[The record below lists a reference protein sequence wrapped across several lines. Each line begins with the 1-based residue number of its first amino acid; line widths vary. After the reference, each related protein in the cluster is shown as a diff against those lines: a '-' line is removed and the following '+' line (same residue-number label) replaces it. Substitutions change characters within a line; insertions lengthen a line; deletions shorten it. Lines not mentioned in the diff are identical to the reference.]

1 MLRSSRFNK
10 IRKIFCIM
18 LGYQLCSFSHEL
30 FFCNS
35 CESAL
40 TNEFFAVGSR
50 VRNQSFWH
58 DQLSDNGKPNIY
70 NHATHSG
77 SLCLLALSVIKLAFI
92 PLFLYCNAAPSN
104 RHVTHV
110 SFAYKKVK
118 LGRQSH
124 LQNPSLQKLGSQGM
138 NPRFGLIL
146 RCKFV
151 IQNIILQLFF

>member
-1 MLRSSRFNK
+1 
-10 IRKIFCIM
+10 M

-35 CESAL
+35 CESEL

-50 VRNQSFWH
+50 VRNQTFWH

-70 NHATHSG
+70 NHATHPG

-110 SFAYKKVK
+110 SFAHKKVK
-118 LGRQSH
+118 LGGAIFKIYDTNYIFRWLSI
-124 LQNPSLQKLGSQGM
+124 
-138 NPRFGLIL
+138 LI
-146 RCKFV
+146 
-151 IQNIILQLFF
+151 QLFCYSTYSSL